1 MSVRNEFQ
9 DGEGRAFR
17 FPENDDM
24 RIGLLDLQRASWAP
38 MLGLDE
44 QSTVLQGMKRI
55 PLTKERKLVQNCG
68 KFEEALL

>member
-24 RIGLLDLQRASWAP
+24 RIGLLDLQRASWAVYRP
-38 MLGLDE
+38 ARGEAHSADQGRE
-44 QSTVLQGMKRI
+44 TV
-55 PLTKERKLVQNCG
+55 G